1 MKKLQKK
8 GYQTLK
14 MCHLFIAGTWVGSD
28 IVIIL
33 LLALL
38 NGKNITNYLDIVLL
52 VDWAIVIPC
61 AFLCLVTGI
70 LFSVF
75 TNWGF
80 IKHRWIVIKYLVNL
94 FPIISGIVFHGAQ
107 LQNMIHIADELGA
120 NALTNSAFRSNY
132 FGFFGVSILYTALFV
147 FVYIISVNK
156 PKFGKKNNKMAVLTT

>member
-8 GYQTLK
+8 GYQILK
-14 MCHLFIAGTWVGSD
+14 MCHLFIAGIWVGSD

-38 NGKNITNYLDIVLL
+38 NGENINNYLEIVLL
-52 VDWAIVIPC
+52 VDSAIVIPC

-80 IKHRWIVIKYLVNL
+80 IKHRWIVIKYLVTI
-94 FPIISGIVFHGAQ
+94 FPIISGVIFHGAQ
-107 LQNMIHIADELGA
+107 LQNMIQIAGKFGA
-120 NALTNSAFRSNY
+120 SALTNSEFKSNY
-132 FGFFGVSILYTALFV
+132 FGFFGVSILYTVLFV
-147 FVYIISVNK
+147 FTYIISVTK
-156 PKFGKKNNKMAVLTT
+156 PKF